1 MKQPTKPHP
10 SLEKTLL
17 SGDQVFAP
25 PVPILRK
32 KTVFD
37 PQRVCA
43 YMSAVLTGELVMAD
57 EKPPVVIDGGKKK

>member
-1 MKQPTKPHP
+1 MNQPKKPHP

-17 SGDQVFAP
+17 SGDQSLPMAL
-25 PVPILRK
+25 PILRK

-37 PQRVCA
+37 PQRVCS

-57 EKPPVVIDGGKKK
+57 EKPPVVLQGRKK